1 MDRRVAI
8 TFLLGCTA
16 MMFGCAHTPTGESD
30 AVVQADAGM
39 DMMAAMPAYGAGGTP
54 QLFDGMGP
62 HPRRVTT
69 ESTEANEYF
78 AQGLTWVY
86 SFNHDEAVLAFTKCT
101 ELDPSCA
108 MGWWGISLAQ
118 GPNYNDPMMNANRS
132 AAAWEAL
139 QRALDEL
146 DNEAPVERALV
157 EALEARYAETP
168 PKERDELDAAFADA
182 MADVWKRFPNDT
194 DVGTIYAESMMVLT
208 PWELYECDRTPAHER
223 TETIVATLDRV
234 LELEPNHAGANH
246 LMIHAVEP
254 SADPS
259 RGLPAADRLSD
270 LVPGSG
276 HMQHMPSH
284 IYVQTGMWD
293 RSIEQNTKA
302 MEQDDRYRAL
312 APNQGIQHMYM
323 THNSHMLAFS
333 AMMVGREAQA
343 LDAANQQWTDMD
355 DETLEAAALF
365 FDPWMCSKYDV
376 MKRFGRWD
384 DLLDSPEPPAFLP
397 VTKTVWHAH
406 RAIAYAAKKD
416 FEKAE
421 EEYDAFCAARIAIP
435 TPPIPD
441 LAQTTRDFLDVSNL
455 FIKAEIALQKEDW
468 ERAAR
473 LLEAA
478 AILEDDLG
486 YGEPPMWLQPVR
498 HTLGAVYLEAGQPAN
513 AERAYRE
520 DLAKWPENGW
530 SLFGLSRALEAQGR
544 TEEAAS
550 IRERFDTVWANADAP
565 ITSSCLC
572 LPEA

>member
-1 MDRRVAI
+1 MMRTLAI
-8 TFLLGCTA
+8 TILVGCGSLVV
-16 MMFGCAHTPTGESD
+16 GCAHTGAQSH
-30 AVVQADAGM
+30 ADAGAP
-39 DMMAAMPAYGAGGTP
+39 DMMAAMPAYGAAGTA

-62 HPRRVTT
+62 HARRITT
-69 ESTEANEYF
+69 DSSDARSYF
-78 AQGLTWVY
+78 VQGLTWAY
-86 SFNHDEAVLAFTKCT
+86 SFNHDEAVLAFTKSA
-101 ELDPSCA
+101 ELDPQCA
-108 MGWWGISLAQ
+108 MAWWGIAYAQ

-132 AAAWEAL
+132 AAAWDAL
-139 QRALDEL
+139 QRALAEL
-146 DNEAPVERALV
+146 DDEAPVERALV

-168 PKERDELDAAFADA
+168 PEDRTALNEAFADA
-182 MADVWKRFPNDT
+182 MGEVWKQFPNDT
-194 DVGTIYAESMMVLT
+194 DVGALYAEAMMVLT

-223 TETIVATLDRV
+223 TTTIVATLDRV
-234 LELEPNHAGANH
+234 LELEPNHPGANH
-246 LMIHAVEP
+246 LYIHAVEP

-259 RGLPAADRLSD
+259 RGIPAADRLSD

-293 RSIEQNTKA
+293 RSIEQNVKA

-312 APNQGIQHMYM
+312 SPDQGIQNMYM

-333 AMMVGREAQA
+333 AMMVGREKEA
-343 LDAANQQWTDMD
+343 LYAATQQWDDLD
-355 DETLEAAALF
+355 DETLQAAAMF

-384 DLLDSPEPPAFLP
+384 DLIDSPEPPAFMP

-421 EEYDAFCAARIAIP
+421 EEFAAFGAARAAIP
-435 TPPIPD
+435 VQPIPD
-441 LAQTTRDFLDVSNL
+441 IAQTTRDFLDVSNL
-455 FIKAEIALQKEDW
+455 FIKAEISLQKEEWD
-468 ERAAR
+468 RAIH

-478 AILEDDLG
+478 AVLEDDLG

-520 DLAKWPENGW
+520 DLAKWKDNGW
-530 SLFGLSRALEAQGR
+530 SLYGLAQALEAQGK
-544 TEEAAS
+544 TQEAAAV
-550 IRERFDTVWANADAP
+550 RERFDAIWAKADAP